1 MAFRIF
7 VGNLSYDVADGDLRE
22 AFSAFGDVVFFRVI
36 LDRETGKS
44 RGFGFVEF
52 KEESAGQKALD
63 ALNGTQLKDRELRLK
78 QAEPREESERG
89 RPRDGGGF
97 SGAPRPYRPR
107 PGDREGSR
115 DFQGGQPRSPKSA
128 RTRTSIAPPAHSR
141 AARKRRSGVAPRIV
155 FRATAT
161 MMRTRM
167 RPSPTTRTTITS
179 TT

>member
-107 PGDREGSR
+107 PGDREGAR
-115 DFQGGQPRSPKSA
+115 DFQGGQPSEDGSRPRSPPKNP
-128 RTRTSIAPPAHSR
+128 TER
-141 AARKRRSGVAPRIV
+141 ADQDK
-155 FRATAT
+155 
-161 MMRTRM
+161 
-167 RPSPTTRTTITS
+167 
-179 TT
+179 